1 MSDAQPP
8 LLPELQQTTQ
18 PKVAKEATIQERFE
32 AFHEANGHVYA
43 AYRTLA
49 LQMARAGVRRYGIS
63 GLTEILRWQFA
74 MATKD
79 GDGFKISNDFRSRY
93 ARLLMQNEPELQG
106 FFELRTLREM
116 RGEA

>member
-1 MSDAQPP
+1 MNDAQPP

-32 AFHEANGHVYA
+32 AFHEANPHVYRA
-43 AYRTLA
+43 FRALA
-49 LQMARAGVRRYGIS
+49 LQMVRNGVNRYGIS
-63 GLTEILRWQFA
+63 GLTEQLRWHFA
-74 MATKD
+74 MQTK
-79 GDGFKISNDFRSRY
+79 GEAFKISNDFRSRY
-93 ARLLMQNEPELQG
+93 ARMLMENEPELKG